1 MDFLSNDQNKVLT
14 LLDSRLRGE
23 LTSSQ
28 QNLLAKAETVS
39 DPLKRWSLI
48 SALLSP
54 SDSFDIHKILFHNN
68 YKGCDGFDEVC
79 PAYIPNES
87 DIANTNIGKMMT
99 SLHIDSYQDFY
110 QFSIKKPE
118 EFWHACLQQL
128 QVPFKVP
135 YSTVFDTTS
144 SPHGVKS
151 VEYLPNAQFN
161 IVDACFSRR
170 GKDEAALVYASEG
183 DAAIQTVS
191 FGDLDKLCCR
201 IANGLVKPKD
211 EGGLGLVK
219 GDAVGICMPMTTEAV
234 AVYFGIIKAG
244 LAVVSIADSFSAG
257 EIEMRMRIANAK
269 AIFTQDV
276 VYRRD
281 KYLPLYTRVRESQQ
295 GRDTYIVIL
304 PGEGNELHSSVQ
316 SVLRPELDFSFPQFL
331 HSSDSFAS
339 VICDANHT
347 CNILFSSGTTG
358 EPKAIPWMHSTPLKA
373 AVDGF
378 LHQDIHS
385 GDVVCWPTNLGWMMG
400 PWLLFQ
406 MINGGTIA
414 LFGGVTST
422 HLFCKFVE
430 SANVSMLG
438 VVPSLVKAWQNSNA
452 TANCDWSCVDKFSS
466 SGEASDPAAMH
477 WLMSRCGGYKPVIE
491 YCGGTEI
498 AGSFLSSTMVQPNVP
513 SVFSTPVLGSNILI
527 INDEGESTEQGE
539 VALLPPALG
548 LSTHLLN
555 RDHHQCYYADMPP
568 GPDGKVLR
576 RHGDEVQTLSWTSSE
591 TAEQHVYYR
600 ALGRCDDTMN
610 IGGIK
615 ISSVEI
621 ERVCNGIQQVA
632 ETAAIGV
639 SPPGGGPSI
648 LVIFAIIEGASSVQ
662 EAEKCGLD
670 LAALKKQFQVA
681 IKSLLNPLFH
691 VGEVLIKDKLPRTA
705 SNKVMRRVLRD
716 EYVSSQWG
724 KAKSASA

>member
-1 MDFLSNDQNKVLT
+1 MEFLNTSDKVVNLLT
-14 LLDSRLRGE
+14 SPLRE
-23 LTSSQ
+23 QLTSSQ
-28 QNLLAKAETVS
+28 EALLTEAETIS
-39 DPLKRWSLI
+39 DPVLRWSKI
-48 SALLSP
+48 TTFITP
-54 SDSFDIHKILFHNN
+54 NDSFDIHKTLYENN
-68 YKGCDGFDEVC
+68 YKGHGEVC
-79 PAYIPNES
+79 PAYVPHEG
-87 DIANTNIGKMMT
+87 DLCKTNIGKMME
-99 SLHIDSYQDFY
+99 SLNINTYQEFY
-110 QFSIKKPE
+110 EFSIKKPE
-118 EFWHACLQQL
+118 EFWHACIQELK
-128 QVPFKVP
+128 VPFQAP
-135 YSTVFDTTS
+135 YSMVFDSNS

-151 VEYLPNAQFN
+151 VAYLPDAQFN

-170 GKDEAALVYASEG
+170 GKDEAALIYASEG
-183 DAAIQTVS
+183 DATIQSVS
-191 FGDLDKLCCR
+191 FGDLEKLCCR
-201 IANGLVKPKD
+201 IANSLVKSKS
-211 EGGLGLVK
+211 EGGLGLQK

-244 LAVVSIADSFSAG
+244 LAVVSIADSFSAR

-295 GRDTYIVIL
+295 GLDTHIVIL
-304 PGEGNELHSSVQ
+304 PGEGNDLHTTVSSIM
-316 SVLRPELDFSFPQFL
+316 RPGLDHCFPTFL
-331 HSSDSFAS
+331 YESDKFDS
-339 VICDANHT
+339 VICDSHHV

-373 AVDGF
+373 AIDGF
-378 LHQDIHS
+378 LHQDIHE

-406 MINGGTIA
+406 MINGGSIA

-430 SANVSMLG
+430 EANVSMLG
-438 VVPSLVKAWQNSNA
+438 VVPSLVKAWHSSNA
-452 TANCDWSCVDKFSS
+452 TEHCDWSCVDKFSS
-466 SGEASDPAAMH
+466 SGEASDPHAML
-477 WLMSRCGGYKPVIE
+477 WLMSRSPGYKPVIE

-527 INDEGESTEQGE
+527 INDHGESTLQGE
-539 VALLPPALG
+539 IALLPPALG

-555 RDHHQCYYADMPP
+555 RDHHQCYYADMPV
-568 GPDGKVLR
+568 GPNNEVMR
-576 RHGDEVQTLSWTSSE
+576 RHGDEVQTLKWSHGDREHS
-591 TAEQHVYYR
+591 YYR

-615 ISSVEI
+615 VSSVEI
-621 ERVCNGIQQVA
+621 ERVCNEIENIS

-639 SPPGGGPSI
+639 SPPAGGPSI
-648 LVIFAIIEGASSVQ
+648 LVIFAIVTGASSAA
-662 EAEKCGLD
+662 EAAEKGLD
-670 LAALKKQFQVA
+670 IASLKKQFQVA
-681 IKSLLNPLFH
+681 IKTHLNPLFH
-691 VGEVLIKDKLPRTA
+691 VGDVLIKDKLPRTA

-716 EYVSSQWG
+716 EYIAAQHS
-724 KAKSASA
+724 K